1 MHHEKRVVILIGILS
16 GICISLGFI
25 RPFDGVITLSE
36 LVLQLSGSRG
46 ELSMS
51 CNLVELI
58 GFMLRM
64 MPNYIMI
71 LVFGN
76 KLYGHFCTASIYVF
90 SRCPNRMKWYGKE
103 MLQLINFICI
113 FELVFLSTTAIASVL
128 RYQVIFSVGG
138 FILLGCHAL
147 IFMLWNFT
155 LVLLVNLLA
164 INIGSSAAFTL
175 VMVVQMTCTA
185 ALSII
190 NILTKMQMKQDI
202 IYVFL
207 WLNPVAHT
215 VLGWHRSTLLEVE
228 LANSRYSLNLVT
240 SILIPALFC
249 IVTVLMGG
257 QLIQKKDLLA
267 EDMEMETGNIYGFW
281 GRNGSGKTMLFRALS
296 GLMKIDSGNIYW
308 NDKELHKDFAVLPSQ
323 GIVLEHAGLY
333 PNKTGVENLLYLA
346 QLKGVIGKR
355 EVEEA
360 IQRVGL
366 DPADKRVFG
375 KYSMGMKQRLVIAQA
390 IMEKPDVIMLDEPTN
405 GLDEAGIKEIRQL
418 IEQEKERGALILL
431 ASHNQEDMKIL
442 ADQVYKIADG
452 RIERKGTEL

>member
-103 MLQLINFICI
+103 LLQLINLICI

-128 RYQVIFSVGG
+128 RYQV
-138 FILLGCHAL
+138 

-190 NILTKMQMKQDI
+190 NILTKMQIKQDI

-240 SILIPALFC
+240 SI
-249 IVTVLMGG
+249 TVLMGG

-267 EDMEMETGNIYGFW
+267 EDMEMETI
-281 GRNGSGKTMLFRALS
+281 
-296 GLMKIDSGNIYW
+296 
-308 NDKELHKDFAVLPSQ
+308 
-323 GIVLEHAGLY
+323 
-333 PNKTGVENLLYLA
+333 
-346 QLKGVIGKR
+346 
-355 EVEEA
+355 
-360 IQRVGL
+360 
-366 DPADKRVFG
+366 
-375 KYSMGMKQRLVIAQA
+375 
-390 IMEKPDVIMLDEPTN
+390 
-405 GLDEAGIKEIRQL
+405 
-418 IEQEKERGALILL
+418 
-431 ASHNQEDMKIL
+431 
-442 ADQVYKIADG
+442 
-452 RIERKGTEL
+452 

>member
-1 MHHEKRVVILIGILS
+1 MEGIRINGNMHHEKRVVILIGILS

-25 RPFDGVITLSE
+25 RPFDGVITLPE

-103 MLQLINFICI
+103 MLQVINLICI

-190 NILTKMQMKQDI
+190 NILTKMQIKQDI
-202 IYVFL
+202 IDVFC
-207 WLNPVAHT
+207 
-215 VLGWHRSTLLEVE
+215 G
-228 LANSRYSLNLVT
+228 
-240 SILIPALFC
+240 
-249 IVTVLMGG
+249 
-257 QLIQKKDLLA
+257 
-267 EDMEMETGNIYGFW
+267 
-281 GRNGSGKTMLFRALS
+281 
-296 GLMKIDSGNIYW
+296 
-308 NDKELHKDFAVLPSQ
+308 
-323 GIVLEHAGLY
+323 
-333 PNKTGVENLLYLA
+333 
-346 QLKGVIGKR
+346 
-355 EVEEA
+355 
-360 IQRVGL
+360 
-366 DPADKRVFG
+366 
-375 KYSMGMKQRLVIAQA
+375 
-390 IMEKPDVIMLDEPTN
+390 
-405 GLDEAGIKEIRQL
+405 
-418 IEQEKERGALILL
+418 
-431 ASHNQEDMKIL
+431 
-442 ADQVYKIADG
+442 
-452 RIERKGTEL
+452 

>member
-1 MHHEKRVVILIGILS
+1 
-16 GICISLGFI
+16 
-25 RPFDGVITLSE
+25 
-36 LVLQLSGSRG
+36 
-46 ELSMS
+46 
-51 CNLVELI
+51 
-58 GFMLRM
+58 
-64 MPNYIMI
+64 
-71 LVFGN
+71 
-76 KLYGHFCTASIYVF
+76 
-90 SRCPNRMKWYGKE
+90 

-267 EDMEMETGNIYGFW
+267 EDMEMETI
-281 GRNGSGKTMLFRALS
+281 
-296 GLMKIDSGNIYW
+296 
-308 NDKELHKDFAVLPSQ
+308 
-323 GIVLEHAGLY
+323 
-333 PNKTGVENLLYLA
+333 
-346 QLKGVIGKR
+346 
-355 EVEEA
+355 
-360 IQRVGL
+360 
-366 DPADKRVFG
+366 
-375 KYSMGMKQRLVIAQA
+375 
-390 IMEKPDVIMLDEPTN
+390 
-405 GLDEAGIKEIRQL
+405 
-418 IEQEKERGALILL
+418 
-431 ASHNQEDMKIL
+431 
-442 ADQVYKIADG
+442 
-452 RIERKGTEL
+452 